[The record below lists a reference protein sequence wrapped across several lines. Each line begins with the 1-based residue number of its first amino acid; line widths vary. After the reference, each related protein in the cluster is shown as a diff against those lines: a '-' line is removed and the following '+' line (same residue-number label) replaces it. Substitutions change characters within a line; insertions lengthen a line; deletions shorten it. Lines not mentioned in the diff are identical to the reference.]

1 MQACTSDYS
10 TQSQMEFVLFLSL
23 LRVYLYAF
31 VSVQSN
37 DYLMVITLY
46 NYYIIMYFFI
56 VILLISLF
64 I

>member
-1 MQACTSDYS
+1 
-10 TQSQMEFVLFLSL
+10 MEFVLFLSL
-23 LRVYLYAF
+23 LRVDLYAF
-31 VSVQSN
+31 VSVQYIH

>member
-10 TQSQMEFVLFLSL
+10 TQLQMEFVLFLSL
-23 LRVYLYAF
+23 LRVDLYAF